1 MRAVSIKARAR
12 SAGLELR
19 AVPDRTGHNT
29 ANRAAR
35 SVAVSVSVVLTV
47 VVVFAVMV
55 VMMMMMVMV
64 AAVRVTLVA
73 LALPFALAANL
84 YEIRW
89 AAELR
94 HG

>member
-1 MRAVSIKARAR
+1 MRAVQFVLLSRCPGR
-12 SAGLELR
+12 SLR
-19 AVPDRTGHNT
+19 AIPDRTGHNT

-35 SVAVSVSVVLTV
+35 PVAVSVSVVLTV

-55 VMMMMMVMV
+55 VMMVVMV

-84 YEIRW
+84 YEVRR

-94 HG
+94 QV

>member
-35 SVAVSVSVVLTV
+35 PVAVSVSVVLTV

-55 VMMMMMVMV
+55 VMMVVMV

-84 YEIRW
+84 YEVRW
-89 AAELR
+89 AAEMR
-94 HG
+94 QV

>member
-1 MRAVSIKARAR
+1 MRAVQFVLLSRCPGR
-12 SAGLELR
+12 SLR
-19 AVPDRTGHNT
+19 AIPDRTGHNT

-35 SVAVSVSVVLTV
+35 PVAVSVSVVLTV

-55 VMMMMMVMV
+55 VMMMMVMV

-73 LALPFALAANL
+73 LALPFALPANL

>member
-1 MRAVSIKARAR
+1 
-12 SAGLELR
+12 
-19 AVPDRTGHNT
+19 
-29 ANRAAR
+29 
-35 SVAVSVSVVLTV
+35 V

-55 VMMMMMVMV
+55 VMMVVMV